1 MVLLFIVVQPV
12 TYLSPVTMRVPQDPL
27 RNRAIRPSSAV
38 CEDLLNDPDIAVLM
52 FGQRRIP
59 RVLRGLGVAD
69 TAEIEAAAHD
79 HRRLIVV
86 GSDADLAAVL
96 TQLLRTGMLGVEIGF
111 VSRRRSPATRA
122 YRIPAGFRA
131 ARRAR
136 RGSARRVP
144 LIRDETG
151 TVVVGAAQ
159 WRPLQDTQL
168 LHGEA
173 VVDDAVLFDGEV
185 AEVRIEPT
193 AGPPGLRACVSDG
206 RPRRWLTGRAAQ
218 LGTTGAAVVR
228 DGMPAS
234 RAQRRSTFYRHT
246 EGWLLVR

>member
-1 MVLLFIVVQPV
+1 
-12 TYLSPVTMRVPQDPL
+12 
-27 RNRAIRPSSAV
+27 
-38 CEDLLNDPDIAVLM
+38 LNDSDVAVLM
-52 FGQRRIP
+52 FDDADVPRTLRR
-59 RVLRGLGVAD
+59 LQVAD
-69 TAEIEAAAHD
+69 AGEIDAIDAAARD

-96 TQLLRTGMLGVEIGF
+96 TRLLRGGLLDVEVGF

-122 YRIPAGFRA
+122 YRIPVGGRA

-151 TVVVGAAQ
+151 TAIVGAAH
-159 WRPLQDTQL
+159 WRPTEGAQL

-173 VVDDAVLFDGEV
+173 VVDDAVLFDGDV
-185 AEVRIEPT
+185 AGVRIEPT
-193 AGPPGLRACVSDG
+193 AALPGLRARVWGG
-206 RPRRWLTGRAAQ
+206 RSRRWLAGRAAQ
-218 LGTTGAAVVR
+218 LGTPGAAVVR
-228 DGMPAS
+228 DGVPAA
-234 RAQRRSTFYRHT
+234 RATRRSTFYRNT